1 VTWKLDYRIADL
13 FIIFKKKFMN
23 FKVKTHNAIADT
35 GLTRLQEGNFSV
47 SDAQNDPDAI
57 ILRSYKLP
65 VDELNNS
72 LKAVARAGAGYN
84 NVPVAECSEKG
95 IVVFNTPGANANAVK
110 EIVLA
115 GLLMSSRG
123 IYAGANFVN
132 EIDGI
137 DSDDLKAHIEA
148 GKKEF
153 KGRELKGATLGV
165 IGMGAIGAQVASM
178 GVFLD
183 MNVIGYDPAITVEA
197 AWKLPNNVKRTD
209 NLKTI
214 FANSDYITLHV
225 PAIEATKNLI
235 DKPLLSSCK
244 PGLKLIN
251 FARDEIVDSAAVIEA
266 LGTNQLGAYVTD
278 FADLNLIKRAKKD
291 GDVIILPHIGAS
303 TRQAEENCS
312 IMAANQLKDF
322 LENGNIK
329 NSVNFPEL
337 VEERQ
342 SEFRIT
348 VANKNVA
355 GMIGQITTILA
366 ENNLNIIDMVNK
378 SRDEIAYNVIDIDT
392 QPSEKV
398 IEELKSLENII
409 NVRAI

>member
-1 VTWKLDYRIADL
+1 
-13 FIIFKKKFMN
+13 MN
-23 FKVKTHNAIADT
+23 FRVKTHNAIAES
-35 GLTRLQEGNFSV
+35 GLIKLSEGNFSV
-47 SDAQNDPDAI
+47 SDEEKDPDAI

-65 VDELNNS
+65 LNELNDS
-72 LKAVARAGAGYN
+72 LKAIARAGAGFN
-84 NVPVAECSEKG
+84 NVPVKECSEKG

-123 IYAGANFVN
+123 IYAGASFIN
-132 EIDGI
+132 EIDGV
-137 DSDDLKAHIEA
+137 DSKDLKAYIES

-165 IGMGAIGAQVASM
+165 IGMGAIGAQVAGM

-183 MNVIGYDPAITVEA
+183 MEVVGYDPAITVEA
-197 AWKLPNNVKRTD
+197 AWKLPNNVTRTD

-214 FANSDYITLHV
+214 FANSDYVTLHV

-235 DKPLLSSCK
+235 DDSVLSECK

-251 FARDEIVDSAAVIEA
+251 FARDEIVDSSAVIKA
-266 LGTNQLGAYVTD
+266 LESEQLGSYVTD
-278 FADLNLIKRAKKD
+278 FADLELIKRAKEV

-312 IMAANQLKDF
+312 VMAADQIKDF

-337 VEERQ
+337 IEERQ
-342 SEFRIT
+342 SDFRLT
-348 VANKNVA
+348 LSNRNVA

-366 ENNLNIIDMVNK
+366 ENNINIVELINK
-378 SRDEIAYNVIDIDT
+378 SRDEIAYNVIDLET
-392 QPSEKV
+392 KPSEKV
-398 IEELKSLENII
+398 IADLEALENVI
-409 NVRAI
+409 NVREV

>member
-1 VTWKLDYRIADL
+1 
-13 FIIFKKKFMN
+13 MN

-35 GLTRLQEGNFSV
+35 GLTRLKDGNFSV
-47 SDAQNDPDAI
+47 SDSEKDPDAI

-65 VDELNNS
+65 VEELNDS

-84 NVPVAECSEKG
+84 NVPVEECSEKG

-132 EIDGI
+132 KIDGV
-137 DSDDLKAHIEA
+137 DSADLKAHIES
-148 GKKEF
+148 GKKDF
-153 KGRELKGATLGV
+153 KGRELKGAMLGV
-165 IGMGAIGAQVASM
+165 VGMGAIGAQVAGM

-183 MNVIGYDPAITVEA
+183 MEVIGYDPAITVEA

-209 NLKTI
+209 NLKNI
-214 FANSDYITLHV
+214 LANSDYVTLHV
-225 PAIEATKNLI
+225 PAVEATRNLI
-235 DKPLLSSCK
+235 DKATLEACK

-251 FARDEIVDSAAVIEA
+251 FARDEIVDSSAVIGA
-266 LGTNQLGAYVTD
+266 LESGQLGAYVTD
-278 FADLNLIKRAKKD
+278 FADLTLIERAKKF

-303 TRQAEENCS
+303 TKQAEENCS
-312 IMAANQLKDF
+312 VMAADQLKDY

-337 VEERQ
+337 IEERQ
-342 SEFRIT
+342 SDYRLT
-348 VANKNVA
+348 LSNKNVA

-366 ENNLNIIDMVNK
+366 ENNINIVEMINK
-378 SRDEIAYNVIDIDT
+378 SRDEIAYNVIDLESE
-392 QPSEKV
+392 PSKKV
-398 IEELKSLENII
+398 ITDLEALENVI

>member
-1 VTWKLDYRIADL
+1 
-13 FIIFKKKFMN
+13 MN
-23 FKVKTHNAIADT
+23 FRVKTHNAIAES
-35 GLTRLQEGNFSV
+35 GLTKLSEGNFSV
-47 SDAQNDPDAI
+47 SEEEKDPDAI

-65 VDELNNS
+65 LNELNAS
-72 LKAVARAGAGYN
+72 LKAIARAGAGFN
-84 NVPVAECSEKG
+84 NVPVKECSEKG

-123 IYAGANFVN
+123 IYAGASFIN
-132 EIDGI
+132 EIDGV
-137 DSDDLKAHIEA
+137 DSKDLKAYIES

-165 IGMGAIGAQVASM
+165 IGMGAIGAQVAGM

-183 MNVIGYDPAITVEA
+183 MEVVGYDPAITVEA
-197 AWKLPNNVKRTD
+197 AWKLPNNVTRTD

-214 FANSDYITLHV
+214 FANSDYVTLHV

-235 DKPLLSSCK
+235 DDSVLSECK

-251 FARDEIVDSAAVIEA
+251 FARDEIVDSSAVIKA
-266 LGTNQLGAYVTD
+266 LESEQLGSYVTD
-278 FADLNLIKRAKKD
+278 FADLKLIKRAKEV

-312 IMAANQLKDF
+312 VMAADQIKDF

-337 VEERQ
+337 IEERQ
-342 SEFRIT
+342 SNFRLTLSNRNI
-348 VANKNVA
+348 A

-366 ENNLNIIDMVNK
+366 ENNINIVELINK
-378 SRDEIAYNVIDIDT
+378 SRDEIAYNVIDLET
-392 QPSEKV
+392 KPSEKV
-398 IEELKSLENII
+398 ITDLEALENVI
-409 NVRAI
+409 NVREV

>member
-1 VTWKLDYRIADL
+1 
-13 FIIFKKKFMN
+13 MN

-35 GLTRLQEGNFSV
+35 GLTRLKDGNFSV
-47 SDAQNDPDAI
+47 SDSEKDPDAI

-65 VDELNNS
+65 VEELNDS

-84 NVPVAECSEKG
+84 NVPVEECSEKG
-95 IVVFNTPGANANAVK
+95 VVVFNTPGANANAVK

-132 EIDGI
+132 KIDGV
-137 DSDDLKAHIEA
+137 DSADLKAHIES
-148 GKKEF
+148 GKKDF
-153 KGRELKGATLGV
+153 KGRELKGAMLGV
-165 IGMGAIGAQVASM
+165 VGMGAIGAQVAGM

-183 MNVIGYDPAITVEA
+183 MEVIGYDPAITVEA

-209 NLKTI
+209 NLKNI
-214 FANSDYITLHV
+214 LANSDYVTLHV
-225 PAIEATKNLI
+225 PAVEATRNLI
-235 DKPLLSSCK
+235 DKSMLEASK

-251 FARDEIVDSAAVIEA
+251 FARDEIVDSSAVIGA
-266 LGTNQLGAYVTD
+266 LDSGQLGAYVTD
-278 FADLNLIKRAKKD
+278 FADLTLIERAKKF
-291 GDVIILPHIGAS
+291 GDVIVLPHIGAS

-312 IMAANQLKDF
+312 VMAADQLKDY

-337 VEERQ
+337 IEERQ
-342 SEFRIT
+342 SDFRLT
-348 VANKNVA
+348 LSNKNVA

-366 ENNLNIIDMVNK
+366 ENNINIVEMINK
-378 SRDEIAYNVIDIDT
+378 SRDEIAYNVIDLESE
-392 QPSEKV
+392 PSKKV
-398 IEELKSLENII
+398 IADLEALENVI

>member
-1 VTWKLDYRIADL
+1 
-13 FIIFKKKFMN
+13 MN

-35 GLTRLQEGNFSV
+35 GLTRLKEGNFSV
-47 SDAQNDPDAI
+47 SDSEKDPDAI

-65 VDELNNS
+65 VEELNDS

-84 NVPVAECSEKG
+84 NVPVKECSEKG
-95 IVVFNTPGANANAVK
+95 VVVFNTPGANANAVK

-132 EIDGI
+132 KIDGV
-137 DSDDLKAHIEA
+137 DSADLKAHIES
-148 GKKEF
+148 GKKDF
-153 KGRELKGATLGV
+153 KGRELKGAMLGV
-165 IGMGAIGAQVASM
+165 VGMGAIGAQVAGM

-183 MNVIGYDPAITVEA
+183 MEVIGYDPAITVEA
-197 AWKLPNNVKRTD
+197 AWKLPNNVKRTN
-209 NLKTI
+209 NLKNI
-214 FANSDYITLHV
+214 LANSDYVTLHV
-225 PAIEATKNLI
+225 PAVEATRNLI
-235 DKPLLSSCK
+235 DKSILEACK

-251 FARDEIVDSAAVIEA
+251 FARDEIVDSSAVIGA
-266 LGTNQLGAYVTD
+266 LESGQLGAYVTD
-278 FADLNLIKRAKKD
+278 FADLTLIERAKKF

-303 TRQAEENCS
+303 TKQAEENCS
-312 IMAANQLKDF
+312 VMAADQLKDY

-337 VEERQ
+337 IEERQ
-342 SEFRIT
+342 SDFRLT
-348 VANKNVA
+348 LSNKNVA

-366 ENNLNIIDMVNK
+366 ENNINIVEMINK
-378 SRDEIAYNVIDIDT
+378 SRDEIAYNVIDLESE
-392 QPSEKV
+392 PSKKV
-398 IEELKSLENII
+398 IEDLEALENVI

>member
-1 VTWKLDYRIADL
+1 
-13 FIIFKKKFMN
+13 MN

-35 GLTRLQEGNFSV
+35 GLTRLKDGNFSV
-47 SDAQNDPDAI
+47 SDSEKDPDAI

-65 VDELNNS
+65 VEELNDS

-84 NVPVAECSEKG
+84 NVPVKECSDKG
-95 IVVFNTPGANANAVK
+95 VVVFNTPGANANAVK

-132 EIDGI
+132 KIDGV
-137 DSDDLKAHIEA
+137 DSADLKAHIES
-148 GKKEF
+148 GKKDF
-153 KGRELKGATLGV
+153 KGRELKGAMLGV
-165 IGMGAIGAQVASM
+165 VGMGAIGAQVAGM

-183 MNVIGYDPAITVEA
+183 MEVIGYDPAITVEA

-209 NLKTI
+209 NLKNI
-214 FANSDYITLHV
+214 LANSDYVTLHV
-225 PAIEATKNLI
+225 PAVEATRNLI
-235 DKPLLSSCK
+235 DKSMLEACK

-251 FARDEIVDSAAVIEA
+251 FARDEIVDSSAVIGA
-266 LGTNQLGAYVTD
+266 LESGQLGAYVTD
-278 FADLNLIKRAKKD
+278 FADLTLIERAKKF

-303 TRQAEENCS
+303 TKQAEENCS
-312 IMAANQLKDF
+312 VMAADQLKDY

-337 VEERQ
+337 IEERQ
-342 SEFRIT
+342 SDFRLT
-348 VANKNVA
+348 LSNKNVA

-366 ENNLNIIDMVNK
+366 ENNINIVEMINK
-378 SRDEIAYNVIDIDT
+378 SRDEIAYNVIDLESE
-392 QPSEKV
+392 PSKKV
-398 IEELKSLENII
+398 ITDLEALENVI

>member
-1 VTWKLDYRIADL
+1 
-13 FIIFKKKFMN
+13 MN

-35 GLTRLQEGNFSV
+35 GLTRLKDGNFSV
-47 SDAQNDPDAI
+47 SDSEKDPDAI

-65 VDELNNS
+65 VEELNDS

-84 NVPVAECSEKG
+84 NVPVEECSEKG
-95 IVVFNTPGANANAVK
+95 VVVFNTPGANANAVK

-132 EIDGI
+132 KIDGV
-137 DSDDLKAHIEA
+137 DSADLKAHIES
-148 GKKEF
+148 GKKDF
-153 KGRELKGATLGV
+153 KGRELKGAMLGV
-165 IGMGAIGAQVASM
+165 VGMGAIGAQVAGM

-183 MNVIGYDPAITVEA
+183 MEVIGYDPAITVEA
-197 AWKLPNNVKRTD
+197 AWKLPNNVKRTN
-209 NLKTI
+209 NLKNI
-214 FANSDYITLHV
+214 LANSDYVTLHV
-225 PAIEATKNLI
+225 PAVEATRNLI
-235 DKPLLSSCK
+235 DKSILEACK

-251 FARDEIVDSAAVIEA
+251 FARDEIVDSSAVIGA
-266 LGTNQLGAYVTD
+266 LESGQLGAYVTD
-278 FADLNLIKRAKKD
+278 FADLTLIERAKKI

-303 TRQAEENCS
+303 TKQAEENCS
-312 IMAANQLKDF
+312 VMAADQLKDY

-337 VEERQ
+337 IEERQ
-342 SEFRIT
+342 SDFRLT
-348 VANKNVA
+348 LSNKNVA

-366 ENNLNIIDMVNK
+366 ENNINIVEMINK
-378 SRDEIAYNVIDIDT
+378 SRDEIAYNVIDLESE
-392 QPSEKV
+392 PSKKV
-398 IEELKSLENII
+398 ISDLKALENVI

>member
-1 VTWKLDYRIADL
+1 
-13 FIIFKKKFMN
+13 MN
-23 FKVKTHNAIADT
+23 FRVKTHNAIAES
-35 GLTRLQEGNFSV
+35 GLTKLSEGNFSV
-47 SDAQNDPDAI
+47 SEEEKDPDAI

-65 VDELNNS
+65 LNELNAS
-72 LKAVARAGAGYN
+72 LKAIARAGAGFN
-84 NVPVAECSEKG
+84 NVPVKECSKKG

-123 IYAGANFVN
+123 IYAGASFIN
-132 EIDGI
+132 EIDGV
-137 DSDDLKAHIEA
+137 DSKDLKAYIES

-165 IGMGAIGAQVASM
+165 IGMGAIGAQVAGM

-183 MNVIGYDPAITVEA
+183 MEVVGYDPAITVEA
-197 AWKLPNNVKRTD
+197 AWKLPNNVTRTD
-209 NLKTI
+209 NLKNI
-214 FANSDYITLHV
+214 FANSDYVTLHV

-235 DKPLLSSCK
+235 DDSVLSECK

-251 FARDEIVDSAAVIEA
+251 FARDEIVDSSAVIKA
-266 LGTNQLGAYVTD
+266 LESEQLGSYVTD
-278 FADLNLIKRAKKD
+278 FADLELIKRAKEV

-312 IMAANQLKDF
+312 VMAADQIKDF

-337 VEERQ
+337 IEERQ
-342 SEFRIT
+342 SDFRLT
-348 VANKNVA
+348 LSNRNVA

-366 ENNLNIIDMVNK
+366 ENNINIVELINK
-378 SRDEIAYNVIDIDT
+378 SRDEIAYNVIDLEKK
-392 QPSEKV
+392 PSEKV
-398 IEELKSLENII
+398 IADLEALENVI
-409 NVRAI
+409 NVREV

>member
-1 VTWKLDYRIADL
+1 
-13 FIIFKKKFMN
+13 MN
-23 FKVKTHNAIADT
+23 FRVKTHNAIAES
-35 GLTRLQEGNFSV
+35 GLTKLSEGNFSV
-47 SDAQNDPDAI
+47 SEEEKDPDAI

-65 VDELNNS
+65 LNELNAS
-72 LKAVARAGAGYN
+72 LKAIARAGAGFN
-84 NVPVAECSEKG
+84 NVPVKECSEKG

-123 IYAGANFVN
+123 IYAGASFIN
-132 EIDGI
+132 EIDGV
-137 DSDDLKAHIEA
+137 DSKDLKAYIES

-165 IGMGAIGAQVASM
+165 IGMGAIGAQVAGM

-183 MNVIGYDPAITVEA
+183 MEVVGYDPAITVEA
-197 AWKLPNNVKRTD
+197 AWKLPNNVTRTD

-214 FANSDYITLHV
+214 FANSDYVTLHV

-235 DKPLLSSCK
+235 DDSVLSECK

-251 FARDEIVDSAAVIEA
+251 FARDEIVDSSAVIKA
-266 LGTNQLGAYVTD
+266 LESEQLGSYVTD
-278 FADLNLIKRAKKD
+278 FADLELIKRAKEV

-312 IMAANQLKDF
+312 AMAADQIKDF

-337 VEERQ
+337 IEERQ
-342 SEFRIT
+342 SDFRLT
-348 VANKNVA
+348 LSNRNVA

-366 ENNLNIIDMVNK
+366 ENNINIVELINK
-378 SRDEIAYNVIDIDT
+378 SRDEIAYNVIDLET
-392 QPSEKV
+392 KPSEKV
-398 IEELKSLENII
+398 IADLEALENVI
-409 NVRAI
+409 NVREV

>member
-1 VTWKLDYRIADL
+1 
-13 FIIFKKKFMN
+13 MN
-23 FKVKTHNAIADT
+23 FRVKTDNAIAES
-35 GLTRLQEGNFSV
+35 GLTKLSEGNFSV
-47 SDAQNDPDAI
+47 SEEEKDPDAI

-65 VDELNNS
+65 LNEVNAS
-72 LKAVARAGAGYN
+72 LKAIARAGAGFN
-84 NVPVAECSEKG
+84 NVPVKECSEKG

-123 IYAGANFVN
+123 IYAGASFINK
-132 EIDGI
+132 IDGV
-137 DSDDLKAHIEA
+137 DSKDLKAYIES

-165 IGMGAIGAQVASM
+165 LGMGAIGAQVAGM

-183 MNVIGYDPAITVEA
+183 MEVVGYDPAITVEA
-197 AWKLPNNVKRTD
+197 AWKLPNNVTRTD

-214 FANSDYITLHV
+214 FTSSDYVTLHV

-235 DKPLLSSCK
+235 DDSVLSECK
-244 PGLKLIN
+244 SGLKLIN
-251 FARDEIVDSAAVIEA
+251 FARDEIVDSSAVIKA
-266 LGTNQLGAYVTD
+266 LESKKLGSYVTD
-278 FADLNLIKRAKKD
+278 FADLELIRRAKEV

-312 IMAANQLKDF
+312 VMAAHQIKDF

-337 VEERQ
+337 IEERQ
-342 SEFRIT
+342 SDFRLT
-348 VANKNVA
+348 LSNRNVA

-366 ENNLNIIDMVNK
+366 ENNINIVELINK
-378 SRDEIAYNVIDIDT
+378 SRDEIAYNVIDLET
-392 QPSEKV
+392 KPSEKV
-398 IEELKSLENII
+398 IADLEALENVI
-409 NVRAI
+409 NVREV